1 MKEDKRMKK
10 IKWLELVLDLALIAA
25 LVFVAAP
32 FVIVGLSPWL
42 AADGCVFKIVRGE
55 SMVPTIIHGDTIL
68 IRKGIENI
76 EVGDILSFKVGS
88 RVIVHR
94 VVDIQKN
101 PILTFQTKGDA
112 VEEPDGVEITVD
124 QVIGKMIDIIP
135 TSLLMTPHILS
146 ASILLPVILFLAR
159 IIYRFSKK
167 GASTK
172 EFGNLVRNLGNIL
185 LIFITA
191 FSVSN
196 LVSLIFFTVLR

>member
-1 MKEDKRMKK
+1 
-10 IKWLELVLDLALIAA
+10 VL
-25 LVFVAAP
+25 VAAP
-32 FVIVGLSPWL
+32 FVIVGLSPLL
-42 AADGCVFKIVRGE
+42 AGDGCVFKIGRGD
-55 SMVPTIIHGDTIL
+55 SMVPTIMHGDTIL
-68 IRKGIENI
+68 IRKGIEDI
-76 EVGDILSFKVGS
+76 EVGDIVSFKVGS
-88 RVIVHR
+88 RVVVHR

-101 PILTFQTKGDA
+101 PILIFQTKGDA
-112 VEEPDGVEITVD
+112 VEEPDGLEITVD
-124 QVIGKMIDIIP
+124 QVMGKIIDIIP